1 MPQPTPQPPAPQIQN
16 MPIIP
21 LNQMPIQQRY
31 FYETQ
36 KIIPAVRENNPY
48 LRDQVGSAIYEY
60 IVGIAGPE
68 KAPKITGM
76 LIELPPQ

>member
-1 MPQPTPQPPAPQIQN
+1 MPQPTPQPLAPQMN
-16 MPIIP
+16 MPMVP
-21 LNQMPIQQRY
+21 LAQMPIPQRY

-60 IVGIAGPE
+60 IVGIAGPD

-76 LIELPPQ
+76 LIELPPT